1 MDLGLQGKRVL
12 VTGGASGLGA
22 QLSRTLVAEGAKVA
36 INYRSRE
43 GEAQALVSDLSAENA
58 VAIRADLSVRS
69 EVNDLFDRAVSAF
82 GGLDIL
88 VNNAGLWLTCKIG
101 EITDED
107 WDRSMD
113 VNIYSALMLSQRF
126 IVAAKE
132 DQRSGRILNITSQA
146 AFLGSSTG
154 HIPYAIG
161 KAGMVAMTRSLANEL
176 GPCGITV
183 NGLAIGTMESPMI
196 AKALETRRE
205 FYESRIPVGRL
216 ATAQEVADVAAVLV
230 SERSAYMTGATV
242 DVSGGQLRH

>member
-1 MDLGLQGKRVL
+1 MDLGLTGKRVL

-22 QLSRTLVAEGAKVA
+22 QLVRTLVAEGAKVVL
-36 INYRSRE
+36 NYRSRAE
-43 GEAQALVSDLSAENA
+43 QAEALVTELGADNA
-58 VAIRADLSVRS
+58 VAIHADLSVRS
-69 EVNDLFDRAVSAF
+69 EVGALFDSASQAF
-82 GGLDIL
+82 GGLDVL
-88 VNNAGLWLTCKIG
+88 VNNAGLWLTCPIG

-113 VNIYSALMLSQRF
+113 VNIYSALMLSQMF
-126 IVAAKE
+126 IVAAQKE
-132 DQRSGRILNITSQA
+132 GRSARILNVTSQA

-154 HIPYAIG
+154 HIPYAIA

-176 GPCGITV
+176 GPNGITV

-205 FYESRIPVGRL
+205 FYENRIPVGRV
-216 ATAQEVADVAAVLV
+216 ATTQEVADVATFLV
-230 SERSAYMTGATV
+230 SERSSYMTGATV

>member
-22 QLSRTLVAEGAKVA
+22 QLSRTLVAAGAKVA

-107 WDRSMD
+107 WDR
-113 VNIYSALMLSQRF
+113 
-126 IVAAKE
+126 
-132 DQRSGRILNITSQA
+132 
-146 AFLGSSTG
+146 
-154 HIPYAIG
+154 
-161 KAGMVAMTRSLANEL
+161 
-176 GPCGITV
+176 
-183 NGLAIGTMESPMI
+183 
-196 AKALETRRE
+196 
-205 FYESRIPVGRL
+205 
-216 ATAQEVADVAAVLV
+216 
-230 SERSAYMTGATV
+230 
-242 DVSGGQLRH
+242 